1 MIDSRGSI
9 ACLSPRARVLGWRR
23 ACYSIRL
30 AGLLVC
36 GLLAGPANGA
46 PTQTAA
52 PAPAAS
58 EAPAPDRLLPRGEAI
73 PGWRLK
79 EEPEVFPADEMWRQ
93 IDGAAEQYID
103 YGCLALAVGYYGRST
118 NENSAVA
125 GEPAES
131 HASSSDAA
139 DAASP
144 ESAESSEIV
153 VEVYETSEPRGS
165 FGLYALERPADAKV
179 LTIGA
184 QGVQTSG
191 EVLLFGDRFYIKMRA
206 YPESDDNAAALLLL
220 AHAIADRPL
229 SGSAFPAEIARF
241 PHEPAAPKEYGFVPK
256 SILGLSAMP
265 AAFFAQY
272 SGEGGALTLYLA
284 RLADPASAANMFAK
298 ARREIENRSGRA
310 PEELAIDDA
319 QGIRADLKYQGS
331 LLLLLQ
337 ESEIMLAS
345 GAIDEEWAREI
356 MRALIA
362 KAND

>member
-1 MIDSRGSI
+1 M
-9 ACLSPRARVLGWRR
+9 
-23 ACYSIRL
+23 
-30 AGLLVC
+30 
-36 GLLAGPANGA
+36 
-46 PTQTAA
+46 
-52 PAPAAS
+52 
-58 EAPAPDRLLPRGEAI
+58 PRGEAI
-73 PGWRLK
+73 PGWRLQ

-103 YGCLALAVGYYGRST
+103 YGCLALAVGYYGLST
-118 NENSAVA
+118 SESSAGA

-131 HASSSDAA
+131 HASASDAA

-144 ESAESSEIV
+144 ESAESPEIV

-179 LTIGA
+179 LSIGA
-184 QGVQTSG
+184 QGVQTGG
-191 EVLLFGDRFYIKMRA
+191 EVLLFGDRFYIKLRA
-206 YPESDDNAAALLLL
+206 YPENDDNAAAMLLL

-229 SGSAFPAEIARF
+229 SGSAFPAELARF
-241 PHEPAAPKEYGFVPK
+241 PHEPVAPKEYGFVPK

-265 AAFFAQY
+265 AAFLAQY

-284 RLADPASAANMFAK
+284 RLADPASAADMFAK
-298 ARREIENRSGRA
+298 ARREIENRSVRA
-310 PEELAIDDA
+310 PEELAIDNA
-319 QGIRADLKYQGS
+319 QGIRADLKYQGP

-337 ESEIMLAS
+337 QSEIVLAS
-345 GAIDEEWAREI
+345 GAIDEEWARGI